1 MILGPTK
8 VKKPIIPSLRTDPA
22 RKLTIQNLHKPL
34 PHFGQVGRT
43 AQLFSKMVILI
54 PVQDG
59 EDRSKP
65 VEAWEQPSAMELDYK
80 TEF

>member
-8 VKKPIIPSLRTDPA
+8 VKNLLSHLSGQTPA
-22 RKLTIQNLHKPL
+22 RKLMIQNLHKPL
-34 PHFGQVGRT
+34 PHFGQVART